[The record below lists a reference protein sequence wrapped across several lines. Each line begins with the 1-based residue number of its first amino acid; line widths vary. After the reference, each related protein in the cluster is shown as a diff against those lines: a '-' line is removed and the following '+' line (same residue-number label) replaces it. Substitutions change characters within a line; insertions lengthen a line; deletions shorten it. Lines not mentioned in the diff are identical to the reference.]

1 MVSFGVGADRWFDLD
16 RYDSAS
22 KVIAYMHKH
31 NYRSQG
37 GTQTHHGFNTI
48 YNDFIKRGTRA
59 GLRPSSANVPR
70 VVVMLTDGKAE
81 KVETA
86 IESAR
91 ALKSKGVTVFGLGIG
106 SGIDKAQIEQM
117 VSAPAAKH
125 TFSAKTF
132 DDLKDAVNSVVTQVC
147 SATVV
152 KSPRVEVGCL
162 GDEYEEYEG
171 CSCDRVGIPH
181 TLDQLKGYGLA
192 TEQEYSS
199 LDFKGWRTE
208 LASAHEQQT
217 GYRLKKT

>member
-1 MVSFGVGADRWFDLD
+1 MRLAKARPPVTAELTASSVSQSVL
-16 RYDSAS
+16 
-22 KVIAYMHKH
+22 
-31 NYRSQG
+31 
-37 GTQTHHGFNTI
+37 
-48 YNDFIKRGTRA
+48 
-59 GLRPSSANVPR
+59 
-70 VVVMLTDGKAE
+70 
-81 KVETA
+81 ET
-86 IESAR
+86 
-91 ALKSKGVTVFGLGIG
+91 
-106 SGIDKAQIEQM
+106 
-117 VSAPAAKH
+117 
-125 TFSAKTF
+125 
-132 DDLKDAVNSVVTQVC
+132 KDAVNSVVTQVC